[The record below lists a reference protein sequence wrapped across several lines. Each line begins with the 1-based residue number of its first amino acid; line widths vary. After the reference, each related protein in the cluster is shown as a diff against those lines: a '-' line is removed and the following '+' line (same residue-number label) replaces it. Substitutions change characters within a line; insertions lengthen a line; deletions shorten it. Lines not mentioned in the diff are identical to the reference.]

1 MHAAK
6 LHQSEQD
13 VIEAVL
19 ASYHRCEKS
28 GGLFDTF
35 YDLFFAKSP
44 EIPRK
49 FANTDMEKQK
59 QVVMASLLWVLRL
72 NKGDPVAHSE
82 VSKLAASHSRDAH
95 DVRPELYDLW
105 LDALCES
112 VAKHDPQFTAEL
124 ESQWRH
130 VMQTGIDL
138 MKSKY

>member
-6 LHQSEQD
+6 LHKSQQD
-13 VIEAVL
+13 AIDAVL
-19 ASYHRCEKS
+19 ASYHRCERS

-44 EIPRK
+44 EIPRR
-49 FANTDMEKQK
+49 FAHTDMERQK
-59 QVVMASLLWVLRL
+59 QVVMASLLWVLRVY
-72 NKGDPVAHSE
+72 KGDPVAHAE
-82 VSKLAASHSRDAH
+82 VSKLAESHSRSGH
-95 DVRPELYDLW
+95 DVRPELYSLW

-112 VAKHDPQFTAEL
+112 VAKHDPQYTPAL